1 VPAGRRKKSQPI
13 TDLVERIQSV
23 LALKD
28 LTLYQVSQRS
38 EKLYG
43 RSSPHF
49 LPHNLYFDLR
59 GGTFSPSFYQFLAL
73 SRITGYRLP
82 DWVRL
87 FGADL
92 ENIPRLQTSL
102 PSQRTILLDWSL
114 ADPYAWI
121 PWFRNRIGDRPA
133 PPIAP
138 LGQLLEFSGTR
149 RLGSLSETNRRSFLY
164 AKIGYQDALAFPDLS
179 PGSIVGVNPDI
190 PQTLVFLANGVS
202 SRIFLI
208 EHSKGLSCCRLRA
221 IGGSVIVPVSTKVSY
236 AQVELRRPQEARL
249 LGIVDLE
256 LRPLLMT
263 KEPEVPKD
271 LAKQWK
277 PRPLSREGK
286 VGPMLRS
293 ARITMRLSL
302 REASEISGKI
312 ADLLGDDRYF
322 ISPSSLCDY
331 ELLNTA
337 PRPFQK
343 AITLCSLYGLG
354 LQAFL
359 RTIGIAPEEAGR
371 EPMPDHFV
379 SRVPPVEAAEESDS
393 KVASGGF
400 LDQFL
405 ERCEDVPFFLR
416 ESIGSLS
423 GIEDASLN
431 DFFWLGGKYDVLHP
445 YLTNGLLAL
454 VNRRRKRPSF
464 FTSKPLWQQPLY
476 VLLKR
481 DGTYLCACCGLENGT
496 LVVHPY
502 SRQFHR
508 PEQLRYHHDVEVVG
522 QIIMIARK
530 VV

>member
-1 VPAGRRKKSQPI
+1 VPGRRRTKSRSS
-13 TDLVERIQSV
+13 TDLVERIQSI
-23 LALKD
+23 LAVKD

-43 RSSPHF
+43 RSSPYF

-59 GGTFSPSFYQFLAL
+59 GGTFSPSIYQFFAL

-102 PSQRTILLDWSL
+102 RSRRTILLDSSL

-138 LGQLLEFSGTR
+138 LGQLLEISGSK
-149 RLGSLSETNRRSFLY
+149 RLSSLSESNGRGLLY
-164 AKIGYQDALAFPDLS
+164 AKIGYQDALAFPDLF
-179 PGSIVGVNPDI
+179 PGSIVRVNPEI
-190 PQTLVFLANGVS
+190 PDQLAFLANGTS

-208 EHSKGLSCCRLRA
+208 EHSKGLFCCSLRA
-221 IGGSVIVPVSTKVSY
+221 IGDRVIVPVSTKVSY
-236 AQVELRRPQEARL
+236 AQVELRRPQDVCL
-249 LGIVDLE
+249 LGVVDLE
-256 LRPLLMT
+256 LRPMLMT
-263 KEPEVPKD
+263 NEPEVPKD
-271 LAKQWK
+271 LGKQWK
-277 PRPLSREGK
+277 PRPLSRESK
-286 VGPMLRS
+286 VGPLLRS
-293 ARITMRLSL
+293 ARITMHLSL
-302 REASEISGKI
+302 REASGISSKV

-337 PRPFQK
+337 PRHFQK
-343 AITLCSLYGLG
+343 AITLCSLYGLRFET
-354 LQAFL
+354 FL
-359 RTIGIAPEEAGR
+359 KTIGIVAEESGR

-379 SRVPPVEAAEESDS
+379 SRVPRVEAAEEVDTT
-393 KVASGGF
+393 VTSGGF
-400 LDQFL
+400 LEQFL
-405 ERCEDVPFFLR
+405 ERCEEIPFFLR

-423 GIEDASLN
+423 GLEDASLN
-431 DFFWLGGKYDVLHP
+431 DFFWVGGNYDVLHP
-445 YLTNGLLAL
+445 YLTNGLFAL
-454 VNRRRKRPSF
+454 VNRRRKRPF
-464 FTSKPLWQQPLY
+464 YFTSKPLWQQPLY
-476 VLLKR
+476 LLLKR
-481 DGTYLCACCGLENGT
+481 DGTYLCACCGLENGS

-502 SRQFHR
+502 SQHFHR

-522 QIIMIARK
+522 QIVMIARK

>member
-1 VPAGRRKKSQPI
+1 MPGRRRTKSQPSP
-13 TDLVERIQSV
+13 DLAERIQSI

-43 RSSPHF
+43 RSSQYF

-59 GGTFSPSFYQFLAL
+59 GGTFSPSIYQFFAL

-92 ENIPRLQTSL
+92 ENIPRLQISL
-102 PSQRTILLDWSL
+102 PSQRTILLDSSL

-121 PWFRNRIGDRPA
+121 PWFRNRFGDRPA

-138 LGQLLEFSGTR
+138 LGQLLELSGSR
-149 RLGSLSETNRRSFLY
+149 RLSSLPKSNSRGFLY

-179 PGSIVGVNPDI
+179 PGSIVRVNPDI
-190 PQTLVFLANGVS
+190 PDNLVFLANGIS
-202 SRIFLI
+202 SRTFLI

-221 IGGSVIVPVSTKVSY
+221 IGDRVIVPVSTKASY
-236 AQVELRRPQEARL
+236 AQVELRRPQEASL

-263 KEPEVPKD
+263 NEPEVPKD
-271 LAKQWK
+271 LGKQWK

-286 VGPMLRS
+286 IGPLLRS
-293 ARITMRLSL
+293 ARIKMHLSM
-302 REASEISGKI
+302 REASGISSKV
-312 ADLLGDDRYF
+312 ANLLGDDRYF

-337 PRPFQK
+337 PRHFQK
-343 AITLCSLYGLG
+343 AISLCSLYGLRF
-354 LQAFL
+354 QTFL
-359 RTIGIAPEEAGR
+359 KTMGIVSEESGS

-379 SRVPPVEAAEESDS
+379 SRVPRGEESEELDTNA
-393 KVASGGF
+393 ASGGF
-400 LDQFL
+400 LAQFL
-405 ERCEDVPFFLR
+405 ERCEEVPLFLR
-416 ESIGSLS
+416 NALGSLS
-423 GIEDASLN
+423 GLEDASLS
-431 DFFWLGGKYDVLHP
+431 DFFWVGGKYDVLHP

-454 VNRRRKRPSF
+454 VNRRRKKPVY

-481 DGTYLCACCGLENGT
+481 DGTYLCACCGLENGN

-502 SRQFHR
+502 SQQFHR
-508 PEQLRYHHDVEVVG
+508 PEQLRYRHDVEVVG
-522 QIIMIARK
+522 QVVIVARR

>member
-1 VPAGRRKKSQPI
+1 VLARRGENSQPT
-13 TDLVERIQSV
+13 TDLPERIQSI

-38 EKLYG
+38 AKLYG
-43 RSSPHF
+43 RSSPYF

-59 GGTFSPSFYQFLAL
+59 GGTFSPSIYQFQAL

-92 ENIPRLQTSL
+92 ENIARCQTSL
-102 PSQRTILLDWSL
+102 PSRRTILLDSSL
-114 ADPYAWI
+114 TDPFVWV
-121 PWFRNRIGDRPA
+121 PWFQNRTGDSPA

-138 LGQLLEFSGTR
+138 LGQLLELSGPKR
-149 RLGSLSETNRRSFLY
+149 VGSLSESNGRVFLY

-179 PGSIVGVNPDI
+179 PGSIVRVNPDI
-190 PQTLVFLANGVS
+190 PDKPVFLANGIS

-208 EHSKGLSCCRLRA
+208 EHSKGLFCCRLRA
-221 IGGSVIVPVSTKVSY
+221 IGDRVIVPVSTKLSY
-236 AQVELRRPQEARL
+236 AQVELRRPQEASL

-271 LAKQWK
+271 LGKQWK

-286 VGPMLRS
+286 VGPLLRS
-293 ARITMRLSL
+293 ARIKMHLSM
-302 REASEISGKI
+302 REASGISSKV

-337 PRPFQK
+337 PRHFQK
-343 AITLCSLYGLG
+343 AITLCSLYGLRF
-354 LQAFL
+354 QIFL
-359 RTIGIAPEEAGR
+359 KTIGIVSEEAGG
-371 EPMPDHFV
+371 EPIPEHFV
-379 SRVPPVEAAEESDS
+379 SRVPRAEAPDLDNTL
-393 KVASGGF
+393 ASGGF
-400 LDQFL
+400 LGQFL
-405 ERCEDVPFFLR
+405 ERCEEVPFFLR

-423 GIEDASLN
+423 GLEDTSLN
-431 DFFWLGGKYDVLHP
+431 DFFWVGGKYDVLHP
-445 YLTNGLLAL
+445 CLTNGLLAI
-454 VNRRRKRPSF
+454 VNRRRKRPF
-464 FTSKPLWQQPLY
+464 HFTSKPLWQQPLY

-496 LVVHPY
+496 LVIHPY
-502 SRQFHR
+502 SQQFHR
-508 PEQLRYHHDVEVVG
+508 PEQLRYHQDVEVVG
-522 QIIMIARK
+522 QIVMVARK

>member
-1 VPAGRRKKSQPI
+1 MPARRREKSRLETNLP
-13 TDLVERIQSV
+13 ERIQSI

-38 EKLYG
+38 EEMYG
-43 RSSPHF
+43 RSSPFF

-59 GGTFSPSFYQFLAL
+59 GGTFSPSIYQFFAL

-87 FGADL
+87 FGFDL

-102 PSQRTILLDWSL
+102 PSQRTILLDSWL

-138 LGQLLEFSGTR
+138 LGQLLERSGSK
-149 RLGSLSETNRRSFLY
+149 RLGSLSESNRRGFLY

-179 PGSIVGVNPDI
+179 PGSIVRVNPDI
-190 PQTLVFLANGVS
+190 PDKVAFLANGTS

-208 EHSKGLSCCRLRA
+208 EHSKGLFCCRLRA
-221 IGGSVIVPVSTKVSY
+221 IGNGVIVPVSTKVSY
-236 AQVELRRPQEARL
+236 AQVEMRRPQEASL

-286 VGPMLRS
+286 VGPLLRS
-293 ARITMRLSL
+293 ARIRMHLSL
-302 REASEISGKI
+302 REASGISGKV

-337 PRPFQK
+337 PRHFQK
-343 AITLCSLYGLG
+343 AITLCSLYGLRFET
-354 LQAFL
+354 FL
-359 RTIGIAPEEAGR
+359 RTIGIIPEEAGE

-379 SRVPPVEAAEESDS
+379 SRVPPVDAADQESKLAD
-393 KVASGGF
+393 GGF
-400 LDQFL
+400 LEQLL
-405 ERCEDVPFFLR
+405 ERCEEVPFFLR

-423 GIEDASLN
+423 GLEDPSLN
-431 DFFWLGGKYDVLHP
+431 DFFWVGGRYDVLHP

-454 VNRRRKRPSF
+454 VNRRRKRPF
-464 FTSKPLWQQPLY
+464 YFTSKPLWQQPLY

-481 DGTYLCACCGLENGT
+481 DGAYLCACCGLENGT

-502 SRQFHR
+502 SQQFHR
-508 PEQLRYHHDVEVVG
+508 PEQLRYHRDVEVVG
-522 QIIMIARK
+522 QIVMIARK

>member
-1 VPAGRRKKSQPI
+1 MPARRRTKSQP
-13 TDLVERIQSV
+13 TPDLAEKIQSI

-59 GGTFSPSFYQFLAL
+59 RGTFSPSIYQFFAL

-87 FGADL
+87 FGVDL
-92 ENIPRLQTSL
+92 ENIARLQTSL
-102 PSQRTILLDWSL
+102 PSRRTILLDSSL

-121 PWFRNRIGDRPA
+121 PWLQNRIGDRPA
-133 PPIAP
+133 PPVAP
-138 LGQLLEFSGTR
+138 LGQLLERSELK
-149 RLGSLSETNRRSFLY
+149 RLGSLSESSGRGFLY

-179 PGSIVGVNPDI
+179 PGSIVRVNPDI
-190 PQTLVFLANGVS
+190 PDKLVFLANGIS

-208 EHSKGLSCCRLRA
+208 EHSKGFFCCRLRA
-221 IGGSVIVPVSTKVSY
+221 NGGCVIMPVSTKVSY
-236 AQVELRRPQEARL
+236 AQVELRRPQEASL

-256 LRPLLMT
+256 IRPLLMT
-263 KEPEVPKD
+263 NEPEVPKD
-271 LAKQWK
+271 LGKQWK

-286 VGPMLRS
+286 IGPLLRS
-293 ARITMRLSL
+293 ARIKMHLSL
-302 REASEISGKI
+302 REASGISGRV

-337 PRPFQK
+337 PRHFQK
-343 AITLCSLYGLG
+343 AITLCSLYGLRFET
-354 LQAFL
+354 FL
-359 RTIGIAPEEAGR
+359 KTIGIVREETGS
-371 EPMPDHFV
+371 EPMPDYFV
-379 SRVPPVEAAEESDS
+379 SRVPPVEAGDQDS
-393 KVASGGF
+393 MLAGEGF
-400 LDQFL
+400 LERLL
-405 ERCEDVPFFLR
+405 ERCEEVPFFLR

-423 GIEDASLN
+423 GLEDVSLH
-431 DFFWLGGKYDVLHP
+431 DLFWVGGKYDVLHP

-454 VNRRRKRPSF
+454 VNRRRKRPF
-464 FTSKPLWQQPLY
+464 YFTSKPLWQQPLY

-502 SRQFHR
+502 SQQFHR

-522 QIIMIARK
+522 QIVMVARK
-530 VV
+530 VT

>member
-1 VPAGRRKKSQPI
+1 MKSQPS
-13 TDLVERIQSV
+13 TDLAERIQSI

-43 RSSPHF
+43 RSSPYF

-59 GGTFSPSFYQFLAL
+59 GGTLSLSIYQFLAL

-92 ENIPRLQTSL
+92 ESIARLQASL
-102 PSQRTILLDWSL
+102 PSRRTILLESSL

-121 PWFRNRIGDRPA
+121 PWFHNRIGDRPA
-133 PPIAP
+133 PSVAP
-138 LGQLLEFSGTR
+138 LGQLLELSSPK
-149 RLGSLSETNRRSFLY
+149 RLSSLSKSNGRGFLY
-164 AKIGYQDALAFPDLS
+164 AKIGYQDALAFPDLF
-179 PGSIVGVNPDI
+179 PGSIVRVNPEI
-190 PQTLVFLANGVS
+190 PDKLAFLANGTS

-208 EHSKGLSCCRLRA
+208 EHSKGLFCCRLRA
-221 IGGSVIVPVSTKVSY
+221 IGSSVIVPVSTKVSY
-236 AQVELRRPQEARL
+236 AQVELRNPQEASL

-286 VGPMLRS
+286 IGPLLRN
-293 ARITMRLSL
+293 ARITMHLSL
-302 REASEISGKI
+302 REASVISGKV

-337 PRPFQK
+337 PRHFQK
-343 AITLCSLYGLG
+343 AITLCSLYGLRF
-354 LQAFL
+354 QTFL
-359 RTIGIAPEEAGR
+359 TAIGIVPEESGS

-379 SRVPPVEAAEESDS
+379 SRVPRLEAADLDNTLAGEGE
-393 KVASGGF
+393 GF
-400 LDQFL
+400 IEQLL
-405 ERCEDVPFFLR
+405 ERCEEVPLFLR
-416 ESIGSLS
+416 ESIGLLS
-423 GIEDASLN
+423 GLEDTSLN
-431 DFFWLGGKYDVLHP
+431 DFFWVGGKYDVLHP

-454 VNRRRKRPSF
+454 VNRRRKRPF
-464 FTSKPLWQQPLY
+464 YFTSRPLWQQPLY

-502 SRQFHR
+502 SHKFHR

-522 QIIMIARK
+522 QIVMVARK

>member
-1 VPAGRRKKSQPI
+1 MPARRREKSRLETNLP
-13 TDLVERIQSV
+13 ERIQSI

-38 EKLYG
+38 EEMYG
-43 RSSPHF
+43 RSSPFF

-59 GGTFSPSFYQFLAL
+59 GGTFSPSIYQFLAL

-92 ENIPRLQTSL
+92 ENIARLQTSL
-102 PSQRTILLDWSL
+102 PSRRTILLDSSM

-121 PWFRNRIGDRPA
+121 PWFRNRIGDGPA

-138 LGQLLEFSGTR
+138 LGQLLERSGSKR
-149 RLGSLSETNRRSFLY
+149 IGSLSESNRRGFLY

-179 PGSIVGVNPDI
+179 PGSIVRVNPDI
-190 PQTLVFLANGVS
+190 PDKVAFLANGTS

-208 EHSKGLSCCRLRA
+208 EHSKGLFCCRLRA
-221 IGGSVIVPVSTKVSY
+221 IGDGVIVPVSTKVSY
-236 AQVELRRPQEARL
+236 AQVEMRRPQEANL

-286 VGPMLRS
+286 VGPLLRS
-293 ARITMRLSL
+293 ARIRMHLSL
-302 REASEISGKI
+302 REASGISGKV

-337 PRPFQK
+337 PRHFQK
-343 AITLCSLYGLG
+343 AVTLCSLYGLRFET
-354 LQAFL
+354 FL
-359 RTIGIAPEEAGR
+359 RTIGIIPEEAGE

-379 SRVPPVEAAEESDS
+379 SRVPPVEAAR
-393 KVASGGF
+393 SGQHVGWW
-400 LDQFL
+400 
-405 ERCEDVPFFLR
+405 
-416 ESIGSLS
+416 
-423 GIEDASLN
+423 GI
-431 DFFWLGGKYDVLHP
+431 H
-445 YLTNGLLAL
+445 
-454 VNRRRKRPSF
+454 
-464 FTSKPLWQQPLY
+464 
-476 VLLKR
+476 
-481 DGTYLCACCGLENGT
+481 
-496 LVVHPY
+496 
-502 SRQFHR
+502 
-508 PEQLRYHHDVEVVG
+508 
-522 QIIMIARK
+522 
-530 VV
+530 